1 VERAEVICFWLA
13 FLSYAAA
20 LVFFVYYFVSRRESL
35 NRVGIGFAVV
45 GFALQVAVIALR
57 DVRTGHMPVVGTYES
72 LLTISW
78 ALMVVYLLLEWR
90 TRIKALGLYVMPLVL
105 VFLAIAWAGYEAPAA
120 LQPALESD
128 LVILHVLVIF
138 TSVAAFVVAGGAA
151 VIYLVEERQ
160 LKSNKGGRILGRL
173 PSLQALDRLVDHAV
187 MFGLPFLTMGI
198 VTGALRAQSFGV
210 SRWYTDPF
218 VLLTTVA
225 WLVYVAFLALRH
237 YRGWRGRRSALLAIV
252 GLVCLLLIRF
262 VAIPY
267 LTDFHTWGS

>member
-1 VERAEVICFWLA
+1 MQRAEVVCFWLA

-20 LVFFVYYFVSRRESL
+20 LVFFAYYFVTRRESL
-35 NRVGIGFAVV
+35 NRVGIVLAVLGFA
-45 GFALQVAVIALR
+45 FQVAVIALR
-57 DVRTGHMPVVGTYES
+57 DIRTGHLPAVGAYES

-78 ALMVVYLLLEWR
+78 ALMVVYLVLEWR
-90 TRIKALGLYVMPLVL
+90 TRIKALGLYIMPIVL

-128 LVILHVLVIF
+128 LVTLHVFVIF

-151 VIYLVEERQ
+151 VIYLIEERQ
-160 LKSNKGGRILGRL
+160 LKGGAVGRILGRL

-187 MFGLPFLTMGI
+187 LFGLPFLTLGI

-210 SRWYTDPF
+210 SHWYSDPF
-218 VLLTTVA
+218 VLLTSVA
-225 WLVYVAFLALRH
+225 WLVYVALLALRH
-237 YRGWRGRRSALLAIV
+237 YAGWRGRRSAWLAIV
-252 GLVCLLLIRF
+252 GLVCLLVIRF